1 MFSLLSQRTET
12 RSWNQRI
19 LLDLFYSVK
28 LNCSVV
34 MKDLLNKSYLTKY

>member
-19 LLDLFYSVK
+19 LLDLVK